1 MSTPMTP
8 TTPYKSIPGYAGL
21 NPATQ
26 RPRPP
31 PNRRRDKPQLSCNL
45 CRRRKLKC
53 DRNHPCST
61 CEKRGIGSSCT
72 YVANNAPS
80 TPPAGVQDRLRHLE
94 NLVVSY
100 MNQNEGADLSA
111 MAHVSPSIQDPDASL
126 APADVGSLKS
136 SSTETKYQDQT
147 HWNSI
152 LDAITELKEDLGEPE
167 DPKPASLTPDFPSSN
182 SLDSPLLYGCKR
194 CSKDEIL
201 AAVPPKEFADC
212 LVSECFDMLE
222 LSSCALNKRE
232 FLKQYSSFWE
242 RPQEAPIMWL
252 GLLFSILSIAINFRE
267 FDAEQIR
274 SNSTVDYVSLSTSYR
289 DKTVQCLVLG
299 QYTRCGPYVIETLTH
314 HFAAEFMRRRDVNN
328 EAWLI
333 LSTTVHLAMRMGYHR
348 DPDHFKSLSPFEG
361 ESRRR
366 LWAMLYHLGSLG
378 VPRLINDAFVDTAEP
393 RNLFDSDF
401 DVNSTELPPSRPDTD
416 PTPMLVVLAKL
427 RTGRMYTA
435 VVSVVTSTHPPTYA
449 QVLQVDRQL
458 EDMFMRIPEY
468 CRIKTQP
475 ESIQDPPLMLLQRVF
490 IQMNHHK
497 AQVILHWRYLALAH
511 KDERYSYS
519 TKTTVSA
526 ALKILKL
533 HRTIY
538 EGLKTGG
545 RLYSVRWRVTCVFNH
560 DYLLAMSILCFYL
573 NQNGDKISGSEL
585 DEIKQTLRQSKAILL
600 GPRTTMSSEVERAA
614 AAIESALPGI
624 LGPDCDESPN
634 ESQVLTPADSSELNE
649 FSNNQDPFAGSM
661 LPFFDPMF
669 EGAPM
674 LQGAPMFP
682 SHITDMGAFVNSVL
696 AGSIDP
702 WVEVDMYRYQ

>member
-1 MSTPMTP
+1 MST
-8 TTPYKSIPGYAGL
+8 YKEPQPISGHADASINSAP
-21 NPATQ
+21 Q

-45 CRRRKLKC
+45 CRRRKLRC

-80 TPPAGVQDRLRHLE
+80 TPPSGVQDRLRHLE

-100 MNQNEGADLSA
+100 MNQNEGGDLSTLA
-111 MAHVSPSIQDPDASL
+111 QSSPSIQEPDASIAL
-126 APADVGSLKS
+126 ADVGSLKS

-152 LDAITELKEDLGEPE
+152 LDAITELKEDLGESD
-167 DPKPASLTPDFPSSN
+167 DPKPAPVTPELPSIN

-194 CSKDEIL
+194 CTKDEIL
-201 AAVPPKEFADC
+201 AAVPAKEFADC
-212 LVSECFDMLE
+212 LVSECFEMLE
-222 LSSCALNKRE
+222 LASCALNKRE
-232 FLKQYSSFWE
+232 FLKQYASFWE
-242 RPQEAPIMWL
+242 HPQDAPIMWL

-267 FDAEQIR
+267 FDAEQVQ
-274 SNSTVDYVSLSTSYR
+274 SGSQLDYITFSTSYR
-289 DKTVQCLVLG
+289 EKTVQCLVLG
-299 QYTRCGPYVIETLTH
+299 QYTRCGPYVIETLLH

-333 LSTTVHLAMRMGYHR
+333 LSTTVHLANIATSGQ
-348 DPDHFKSLSPFEG
+348 
-361 ESRRR
+361 
-366 LWAMLYHLGSLG
+366 LGL
-378 VPRLINDAFVDTAEP
+378 PRLINDSFIDTAEP

-401 DVNSTELPPSRPDTD
+401 DVNSTELPPSRPDSN
-416 PTPMLVVLAKL
+416 PTPMLVVLSKL
-427 RTGRMYTA
+427 RTARMYTA
-435 VVSVVTSTHPPTYA
+435 VASVVTNTQPPTYA

-458 EDMFMRIPEY
+458 EDMFLRIPEY
-468 CRIKTQP
+468 CRIKAQP
-475 ESIQDPPLMLLQRVF
+475 DSPIDPPQILLQRVF

-511 KDERYSYS
+511 KDDRYSYS

-545 RLYSVRWRVTCVFNH
+545 RLYSVRWRVTCFFNH

-573 NQNGDKISGSEL
+573 KQYGDKISDSEL
-585 DEIKQTLRQSKAILL
+585 AEIQQTLRRSKAILL
-600 GPRTTMSSEVERAA
+600 GLRTPMSAELERAA

-624 LGPDCDESPN
+624 LGHDSDESSS
-634 ESQVLTPADSSELNE
+634 ESQVLTPPGSSELNE
-649 FSNNQDPFAGSM
+649 FSHDQDPFVGSM

-674 LQGAPMFP
+674 LQGAAMFP
-682 SHITDMGAFVNSVL
+682 SHINDMGVFVNSVL

-702 WVEVDMYRYQ
+702 WVEVNTDF